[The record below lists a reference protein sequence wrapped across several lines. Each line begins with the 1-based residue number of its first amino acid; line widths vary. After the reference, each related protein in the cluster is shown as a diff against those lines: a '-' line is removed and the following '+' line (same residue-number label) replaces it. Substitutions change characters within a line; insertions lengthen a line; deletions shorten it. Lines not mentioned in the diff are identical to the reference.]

1 MGRGPRALR
10 SARDQPSFWSPR
22 LPPPTGGELWGLG
35 ARCSEARETSGP
47 SDGAWVSLQVDRNGA
62 VLGNRE
68 IERRKGTR
76 LPLVDAISS
85 LSTFLW
91 ICVRDAEAPITP
103 LPFPPPAVPLRFR
116 VTRRPS
122 LSRPLL

>member
-1 MGRGPRALR
+1 MGRGPQALR

-76 LPLVDAISS
+76 LPLVDVISS

-91 ICVRDAEAPITP
+91 ICVRDAGGPHHSSP
-103 LPFPPPAVPLRFR
+103 LPTASCPPEI
-116 VTRRPS
+116 
-122 LSRPLL
+122 